1 MFANIIN
8 ITATKRDWKRAGS
21 VKSPK
26 GTNAIASG
34 ETRRNSDTIV
44 AVPEGDERAFG
55 PFQGRNQSTPTV
67 RRVAPDAITS
77 VAFSDKISQRQSAP
91 SAKLNMRRIR
101 GVTTAAEAF
110 GLGRDRLRTA
120 KTRRLIK
127 RRRRAGVDG
136 C

>member
-44 AVPEGDERAFG
+44 AVPEGDERAAG
-55 PFQGRNQSTPTV
+55 PFQGGINQHQPFVGLHPTLLHPSLSATRYHNV
-67 RRVAPDAITS
+67 NPHLPQNLMCGGYAVLHR
-77 VAFSDKISQRQSAP
+77 RQSR
-91 SAKLNMRRIR
+91 SAWGGIDC
-101 GVTTAAEAF
+101 
-110 GLGRDRLRTA
+110 GLRKPVG
-120 KTRRLIK
+120 
-127 RRRRAGVDG
+127 
-136 C
+136 